1 VTQLSAHLEK
11 RLSSART
18 TNKTTLLKE
27 RIAAKR
33 GVLEGKYR
41 RMGEVKA
48 RVADGKKRKEDM

>member
-1 VTQLSAHLEK
+1 MTQLSAHLEH
-11 RLSSART
+11 RLFSAHT
-18 TNKTTLLKE
+18 SNKATLLKE

-33 GVLEGKYR
+33 GVLEVKYR